1 MALTTTVGGSNTDS
15 YVTLAEANTIASE
28 LSALVAYGLDITG
41 WSGATD
47 QVKEAALRVGATQ
60 IDSAQHVGYKA
71 SATQALAYPRVGC
84 TNNNYDNTVPKAI
97 KEAQVAQAM
106 HMLTPQ
112 SSAKAAAD
120 AGIQA
125 ESFGTGRSV
134 TYRQN
139 SSGSM
144 AVNPCAYRLM
154 MLAGLI
160 GSSVYMPRR

>member
-1 MALTTTVGGSNTDS
+1 M
-15 YVTLAEANTIASE
+15 
-28 LSALVAYGLDITG
+28 
-41 WSGATD
+41 
-47 QVKEAALRVGATQ
+47 
-60 IDSAQHVGYKA
+60 
-71 SATQALAYPRVGC
+71 
-84 TNNNYDNTVPKAI
+84 PKAI